1 MSRGRRLG
9 KRENKRSF
17 AKTAGYVNPQNL
29 GARYLMRGGQR
40 KRWF

>member
-9 KRENKRSF
+9 KRENKRAF

-29 GARYLMRGGQR
+29 GARFLMRGGQR
-40 KRWF
+40 KR